1 MLRDDRIMDIDIT
14 TIKKRLSQTLS
25 PHRYQHSL
33 GTAAEAEKLAKH
45 WQIDSQK
52 AYLAG
57 LLHDCA
63 KNKST
68 DEMLRLALL
77 HNIPVD
83 EWTKEHTDILHGP
96 VAAAM
101 LEEEW
106 GINDNEIADAIR
118 THTVPEEDMSDLA
131 KIIYLADKIEPN
143 RKPWQGIEKIRALA
157 YRNLDQ
163 AIEAMLQNTIGFLA
177 KRSDE
182 VHPFTEEIWQIYRNK
197 IKEQG

>member
-1 MLRDDRIMDIDIT
+1 MLRDDRRMAIDIT
-14 TIKKRLSQTLS
+14 AIKKRLSQTLS

-33 GTAAEAEKLAKH
+33 GTAAEAEKLAKY
-45 WQIDSQK
+45 WQIDPQK

-68 DEMLRLALL
+68 DEMLRLASL

-83 EWTKEHTDILHGP
+83 EWTKEHADILHGP

-106 GINDNEIADAIR
+106 GINDDEIADAIR
-118 THTVPEEDMSDLA
+118 MHTVPDAEMSDLA

-143 RKPWQGIEKIRALA
+143 RKPWPGLEKIRALA
-157 YRNLDQ
+157 YSNLDQ
-163 AIEAMLQNTIGFLA
+163 AIEAMLQNTMGFLT
-177 KRSDE
+177 KRLDD
-182 VHPFTEEIWQIYRNK
+182 VHPST
-197 IKEQG
+197 KEKQGTNFIF